1 LQKNEIKISSIAK
14 ESSTEMIPIESIK
27 STDSIDISTGI
38 ISVDASLD
46 MQTVRQHN
54 EKDVPKEN
62 LKNDQILSKIKK
74 LLKALHIFYNHKG
87 SNSNNAK
94 LPDEI
99 ELFGLTL
106 LGQTYLGNFEDRLKN
121 SVRIAQL
128 YLDVS
133 IHLFIFYYWVKL
145 ICVF

>member
-1 LQKNEIKISSIAK
+1 MQKNEIKISSIAK
-14 ESSTEMIPIESIK
+14 ESSTEMIPIQSIK
-27 STDSIDISTGI
+27 STDLIDISTGI

-87 SNSNNAK
+87 SNTNNSK

-106 LGQTYLGNFEDRLKN
+106 LGQTYLGNFEDRLAN

-133 IHLFIFYYWVKL
+133 IHLFIFNNWVKL
-145 ICVF
+145 ICVV